1 MSQLVVDTA
10 ELSRDASVNATVLR
24 SAIAA
29 LLVGAAYY
37 VGAKIG
43 FALTFQPHPVSTLWP
58 PNSILFAALLLSP
71 PRRWWLLLLAA
82 FPAHLLVQLNAN
94 IPATM
99 ILCWFVSNCAEAV
112 IGASVLKALTGV
124 EVRFDNTR
132 HVSMFLLASFLAPFL
147 SSFLDAG
154 FVVLNKFGTSSYWA
168 IFRMRF

>member
-1 MSQLVVDTA
+1 
-10 ELSRDASVNATVLR
+10 
-24 SAIAA
+24 
-29 LLVGAAYY
+29 
-37 VGAKIG
+37 
-43 FALTFQPHPVSTLWP
+43 
-58 PNSILFAALLLSP
+58 
-71 PRRWWLLLLAA
+71 
-82 FPAHLLVQLNAN
+82 
-94 IPATM
+94 M

-168 IFRMRF
+168 IFRMRFFSNALASLTLVPLVVVWYCDVLFARASCKRY